1 MKIGLTGLMV
11 LSLMLPVVAGCG
23 LFSSKTWRN
32 LYSGSPLIFSVPQ
45 DSSNAVW
52 ERART
57 WFGGAPL
64 RPNLAIANDTLLR
77 SAATRAGAGEYIL
90 SVVRTADGEDATFVV
105 SYTIVKGEESGTLLD
120 RAVDRAEELAY
131 MAATSD
137 TPQAHLQRMGR
148 NEADPIYDWKH
159 P

>member
-1 MKIGLTGLMV
+1 MDIARTGLIV
-11 LSLMLPVVAGCG
+11 VTLMLPLVAGCN

-32 LYSGSPLIFSVPQ
+32 LYTGSPLTFTVPQ

-52 ERART
+52 ERARR

-64 RPNLAIANDTLLR
+64 RPDLATADDTLLR
-77 SAATRAGAGEYIL
+77 SKDTRAGAGEYRL
-90 SVVRTADGEDATFVV
+90 SVVRSTDGEEATFVV
-105 SYTIVKGEESGTLLD
+105 SYSIVRGEESGAVLD

-137 TPQAHLQRMGR
+137 SPQAHLQRLSR
-148 NEADPIYDWKH
+148 READPIYDWKH

>member
-1 MKIGLTGLMV
+1 M
-11 LSLMLPVVAGCG
+11 MLPLVAGCG
-23 LFSSKTWRN
+23 LFSSNTWRN
-32 LYSGSPLIFSVPQ
+32 LYSGSPLTFAVPH

-57 WFGGAPL
+57 WFGAAPL
-64 RPNLAIANDTLLR
+64 RPNLATADDTLLR
-77 SAATRAGAGEYIL
+77 SSATRAGAGEYIL
-90 SVVRTADGEDATFVV
+90 SVARSTDGEEATFVV
-105 SYTIVKGEESGTLLD
+105 SYTIVQGKEAGVVLE
-120 RAVDRAEELAY
+120 RARERAEELAY

-137 TPQAHLQRMGR
+137 SPQAHLQRMGR

>member
-1 MKIGLTGLMV
+1 MNIARTIVIVM
-11 LSLMLPVVAGCG
+11 SLMLPVIAGCS

-32 LYSGSPLIFSVPQ
+32 LYSGSPLTFAVPH

-52 ERART
+52 ARARA

-64 RPNLAIANDTLLR
+64 RPDLATADDTLIR
-77 SAATRAGAGEYIL
+77 SKDTRAGAGEYIL
-90 SVVRTADGEDATFVV
+90 SVARSTDGEEATFVV
-105 SYTIVKGEESGTLLD
+105 SYTIVKGEESGTVLD

-137 TPQAHLQRMGR
+137 SPQAHLQRVSR
-148 NEADPIYDWKH
+148 KEADPIYNWQH